1 MDVNNLMV
9 VLFVLLL
16 VFMEAAL
23 EIWTRK
29 KVECYTQNLMGCPRR
44 NLEDSH
50 VDTKADRGCL
60 AHKMSERTNDCTSN
74 WQRGHPYDS
83 LARIWLNS
91 VHVLK
96 TFMNPNLNIRMIQ
109 FLCHRK
115 FQDNIIL
122 RLRNGYY

>member
-9 VLFVLLL
+9 VLFVLPFI
-16 VFMEAAL
+16 FMETAL
-23 EIWTRK
+23 GIWTRK
-29 KVECYTQNLMGCPRR
+29 EVECYKRNLTGCPRR

-50 VDTKADRGCL
+50 VDTKADSGRL
-60 AHKMSERTNDCTSN
+60 AHKISERTNDCISN
-74 WQRGHPYDS
+74 WQRGHLYDS

-96 TFMNPNLNIRMIQ
+96 TFMDPNLNQIMIQ
-109 FLCHRK
+109 FLWHRK

-122 RLRNGYY
+122 R